1 MTGVLI
7 QKTPRGAGSFMSN
20 TATTLAEVV
29 LWCAEFG
36 KGGVVGGDVDT
47 GAEAVK
53 EGVDDAGVFG
63 GEPLGEVME
72 DDAGLLEGEVEV
84 FCLEA
89 ATGGGVV
96 LVFEGGDLFVEG
108 GDFVTGFFCVVD
120 SFVVSFL
127 DALSLSF
134 KFVDGVLVG
143 GR

>member
-20 TATTLAEVV
+20 KATTLAEVV

-89 ATGGGVV
+89 ATGGKADGRIGEDINPDGGGVIHGAV
-96 LVFEGGDLFVEG
+96 SSDSGDGGG
-108 GDFVTGFFCVVD
+108 G
-120 SFVVSFL
+120 
-127 DALSLSF
+127 
-134 KFVDGVLVG
+134 
-143 GR
+143 